1 VRDRIL
7 TARLHRRAVSL
18 FAGAFVVV
26 NARPVVAQDAVQ
38 FQAAA
43 GSMVINSAVA
53 GAPPTTQLTSTA
65 QYRVKVASG
74 TTKQIKASINSA
86 MPAGVTMTV
95 SLVAPSGATSV
106 GPVTLTTTPQTVV
119 TNVTNTSFSP
129 NLTITYTLSATSP
142 AGVVASSNKTVT
154 LAVTP

>member
-1 VRDRIL
+1 
-7 TARLHRRAVSL
+7 
-18 FAGAFVVV
+18 
-26 NARPVVAQDAVQ
+26 
-38 FQAAA
+38 
-43 GSMVINSAVA
+43 MVINSAVA

>member
-1 VRDRIL
+1 MQHGIL

-18 FAGAFVVV
+18 FAGALLVV
-26 NARPVVAQDAVQ
+26 NARLVGAQDAVQ

-53 GAPPTTQLTSTA
+53 GAAPISQMTSTGK
-65 QYRVKVASG
+65 YRVKVASA

-86 MPAGVTMTV
+86 MPAGVTMTI
-95 SLVAPSGATSV
+95 SLVAPAGATSA
-106 GPVTLTTTPQTVV
+106 GTVTLTTTPQTVV
-119 TNVTNTSFSP
+119 TNVTNTAYSP
-129 NLTITYTLSATSP
+129 NLTITYTLSATTP
-142 AGVVASSNKTVT
+142 AGVIASSNKTVT